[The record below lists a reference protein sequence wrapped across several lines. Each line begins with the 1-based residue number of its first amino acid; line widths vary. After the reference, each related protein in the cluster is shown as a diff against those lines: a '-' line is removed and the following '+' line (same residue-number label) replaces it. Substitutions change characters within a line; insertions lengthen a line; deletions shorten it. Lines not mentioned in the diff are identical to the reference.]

1 MPYKNNIAYIYLFA
15 ILLLNFKINTSTATD
30 QAKVALPENAVNTNY
45 QQSLKDYLSLPETAS
60 TNFQL
65 TAKSADETSKTTKM
79 EYSFISQTWPKTGPE
94 NERMPW
100 RHKLDLYIPSEI
112 KYDTALLWVNGGTLN
127 INPNQTYN
135 PKPLSLN
142 FNEIAQRTHSVVI
155 DLQNIPNQYITLDNK
170 KFAEDGLVAYT
181 WAKFLKDPVHNR
193 YTSAYLPM
201 VKAVLKSL
209 DNIQAVNFSK
219 LDLPA
224 ENITNNFKINN
235 FIVSG
240 LSKRGLTTWLASLHD
255 SRIKAI
261 IPMSIDLLNTKANM
275 SHIFKSHQGWP
286 IALRDYS
293 EQNVL
298 QNLSSPSSEYLMEIN
313 DPYQYIQCSNCDH
326 KTRHAYEKRASI
338 DKYLIMASGDDFF
351 VPDSTLFYYD
361 QLPGYNNL
369 RFIPNSPH
377 SINNE
382 IISNTLLTYTYL
394 SNNHQQ
400 NKAQILKSDLT
411 KNIFSLS
418 KYNLKITTN
427 TLPQAIK
434 LYTAHNSKK
443 RDFRLAEGIKYEQ
456 TNIPVSSFDQQT
468 AKKKNIYQYS
478 MEVIKPK
485 EGWEAYFV
493 ELEFA
498 LADQLP
504 PQQIPNLKLTTPVYI
519 LPKNYPEMIKAS
531 IKQNADAIIHYGNT
545 VIYPIKKKLKNKQP

>member
-1 MPYKNNIAYIYLFA
+1 MPYKNNIAYISLFA
-15 ILLLNFKINTSTATD
+15 ILLLNFKINISTATN
-30 QAKVALPENAVNTNY
+30 QVKTTSLENAANTNY
-45 QQSLKDYLSLPETAS
+45 QQSLKDYLTLPETAS

-65 TAKSADETSKTTKM
+65 IAKSADNLSKTTKI

-94 NERMPW
+94 NERTSW
-100 RHKLDLYIPSEI
+100 HHKIDVYIPSQL

-127 INPNQTYN
+127 VNISQTYN
-135 PKPLSLN
+135 PKPLPLN
-142 FNEIAQRTHSVVI
+142 FNEIAQKTHSVVI

-170 KFAEDGLVAYT
+170 KFAEDGLIAYT
-181 WAKFLKDPVHNR
+181 WAKFLKDPAHNR

-201 VKAVLKSL
+201 VKAVIKSI
-209 DNIQAVNFSK
+209 DNIQALNFSK
-219 LDLPA
+219 LDLLA
-224 ENITNNFKINN
+224 ENINNDFKINN

-255 SRIKAI
+255 NRIKAI

-275 SHIFKSHQGWP
+275 THIFKSHQGWP
-286 IALRDYS
+286 IAMRDYS

-298 QNLSSPSSEYLMEIN
+298 QNLSSPSSEYLMQIN

-394 SNNHQQ
+394 INNHKQ

-411 KNIFSLS
+411 KNIFSLN
-418 KYNLKITTN
+418 KYNLKITTK
-427 TLPQAIK
+427 TLPHTIT

-443 RDFRLAEGIKYEQ
+443 RDFRLAEGIKYQQ
-456 TNIPVSSFDQQT
+456 TNIPVDSFDVSI
-468 AKKKNIYQYS
+468 AEKKKSYQYS
-478 MEVIKPK
+478 IEVIKPK

-493 ELEFA
+493 ELEFT

-504 PQQIPNLKLTTPVYI
+504 HQQIPNLKLTTPVYI
-519 LPKNYPEMIKAS
+519 LPRNYPEMIKAS
-531 IKQNADAIIHYGNT
+531 IKDNADAIIHYGNT
-545 VIYPIKKKLKNKQP
+545 VIYPIKQKLKNKQP